1 MKGGVPSRSGVHLSD
16 QVARIIDD
24 MGYASSKVII
34 TIIINQI
41 FFFFLIVTRSEINNN
56 NLIKIYII

>member
-24 MGYASSKVII
+24 MGYASSKVL
-34 TIIINQI
+34 IIII
-41 FFFFLIVTRSEINNN
+41 IIIIYHLLSIVTRSEINNN
-56 NLIKIYII
+56 NVIKIYII